1 MKLGKMFLTGNAH
14 AIKTKSVLIYTFM
27 DMRISLLLQCR
38 RRDILEISLDYE
50 RWRMGSHI
58 IIS

>member
-1 MKLGKMFLTGNAH
+1 MFLTSNAH
-14 AIKTKSVLIYTFM
+14 AIKTKSVLIYNFM

-38 RRDILEISLDYE
+38 RRDILEMSLDYE
-50 RWRMGSHI
+50 RWRMGSHR